1 MKIIQI
7 KKFKDLNL
15 LVAEYEKQNSENPNH
30 IPFNQELEK
39 KKQDYEK

>member
-15 LVAEYEKQNSENPNH
+15 LVAEYQKQNSENPNH
-30 IPFNQELEK
+30 VPFYKELEK
-39 KKQDYEK
+39 KKQD

>member
-30 IPFNQELEK
+30 VPFYEELEK
-39 KKQDYEK
+39 KKQD